1 MPLFRKSRE
10 QLMAEMQLGVIKV
23 KEGAFARIYTS
34 QKGKHDQK
42 KAGNIAGAVV
52 NFVFS
57 LEPLRPDGSVS
68 KELQKFRKD
77 NASLIED
84 EVSALSK
91 DSQLCDILTDAVRV
105 GFILSPDDIVE
116 ISANVPKLEELG
128 VYKSERPTPGVD
140 FRKRAVKF
148 QEYSVKNFDWQW
160 DTD

>member
-10 QLMAEMQLGVIKV
+10 RLMAEMLLGVNNV
-23 KEGAFARIYTS
+23 KEGAFARIYAS
-34 QKGKHDQK
+34 YKGKYDQR
-42 KAGNIAGAVV
+42 KAGKIAGAVL

-68 KELQKFRKD
+68 KELQKYRKD

-105 GFILSPDDIVE
+105 GFILSPDNIDE

-128 VYKSERPTPGVD
+128 VFTSERPTPGVG
-140 FRKRAVKF
+140 FRKRATKF
-148 QEYSVKNFDWQW
+148 QKYSVKNYDWQW
-160 DTD
+160 GTD